1 MENKYFLSLK
11 EKYAKPEEAYRAFT
25 LQKTL
30 WCISSASE
38 KAPQEVKKAI
48 ELQHKINQYCESMLD
63 NKSDDAFIKIFNT
76 SLKDLPEFIKINM
89 NNFAFINIDRSLLIS
104 LATGT
109 YEMQL
114 NATSKS
120 IKNWEQLE
128 QLMTAEKYTIA
139 PDNSEE
145 VLKEIQKT
153 NIACG
158 LNSLITSKALATIEL
173 IKKVDNNF
181 EQLATVVG
189 CDKKQIGANCFNI
202 ALDNLDVPYAGQSS
216 QHFNNK
222 QQLLFLNSRLM
233 HDAFA
238 HEWLHGIDN
247 VWVQQ
252 SVSKFS
258 YSHAS
263 EAQQPDIMNLLDKA
277 QSANEDIVNVI
288 MPIIL
293 EKTTGYCEQIIKRYE
308 NLGMVENADQ
318 CLVFLQNE
326 CQKVVDKNWNKDLFI
341 EQLKQFKNNNTVGSM
356 EAYLA
361 TELELL
367 SNIYHKENL
376 DHSLFY
382 SYALKMDKNLVVAFG
397 SNDWKGYSVEKCE
410 QFARLYETYCD
421 YILTEKGIS
430 NTISDVKISSY
441 IPYKEEVK
449 NYLEEW
455 KPVLKGI
462 RDLIEKIAPMPKIE
476 SNFKLKPFEEM
487 TSKIKVLKEQL
498 HSTHLTVDKIQFNK

>member
-11 EKYAKPEEAYRAFT
+11 EQYTTPKEAYKAFT

-30 WCISSASE
+30 WCISSASDN
-38 KAPQEVKKAI
+38 APEEVKKSI
-48 ELQHKINQYCESMLD
+48 EIQHKINQYCENLLV
-63 NKSDDAFIKIFNT
+63 NKSGVSFNSIFDTSVEQLPAFIK
-76 SLKDLPEFIKINM
+76 KNM
-89 NNFAFINIDRSLLIS
+89 SNFDFLNIDKNLLIS
-104 LATGT
+104 LASGA
-109 YEMQL
+109 YESNL
-114 NATSKS
+114 DKAAKEIISWT
-120 IKNWEQLE
+120 QLE
-128 QLMTAEKYTIA
+128 QIMNAEKYTML
-139 PDNSEE
+139 PDKSEE

-158 LNSLITSKALATIEL
+158 LNSFITSKALSSVEL

-181 EQLATVVG
+181 EQLAIVVG
-189 CDKKQIGANCFNI
+189 CNKKQIGANCFNI

-216 QHFNNK
+216 QHFNDK

-247 VWVQQ
+247 MWVQQ
-252 SVSKFS
+252 SAKKFS

-263 EAQQPDIMNLLDKA
+263 EANQPEIMNLLEKA
-277 QSANEDIVNVI
+277 QKANENIVTII
-288 MPIIL
+288 MPIIV
-293 EKTTGYCEQIIKRYE
+293 EKTEGYCEQLIQRYD
-308 NLGMVENADQ
+308 NLGMIEKVDE
-318 CLVFLQNE
+318 CRIFLKKQ
-326 CQKVVDKNWNKDLFI
+326 CQKVIDKNWDKEIFL
-341 EQLKQFKNNNTVGSM
+341 EQLKEFKNDNTVGSM
-356 EAYLA
+356 QAYLA

-367 SNIYHKENL
+367 SNIYHKEDL

-382 SYALKMDKNLVVAFG
+382 SYALKMDKNLVVAF
-397 SNDWKGYSVEKCE
+397 NNTDWKGYSVEKCE

-421 YILTEKGIS
+421 YVLTEKGMV
-430 NTISDVKISSY
+430 NTVSDVKISSY

-462 RDLIEKIAPMPKIE
+462 RDLIEKIAPMTKNE
-476 SNFKLKPFEEM
+476 SSFKLKPFEEV
-487 TSKIKVLKEQL
+487 TSKIKILKEQL
-498 HSTHLTVDKIQFNK
+498 NTTDLAVDKIKFNK